1 MTNKAESANELWQ
14 SMCEYERELWRQG
27 LIYVAGL
34 DEAGRGP
41 LAGPVAAAAV
51 ILPAECFIP
60 GLNDSKKLTEA
71 SRERLEP
78 LIKEQAISWTVAFVN
93 HRVIDEINILEASRL
108 AMMKAVARL
117 AVLPQHL
124 LTDALRLPTAIPQS
138 NIIHGDSLS
147 VSIAAAS
154 VLAKNHRDRVMV
166 RLAAAYPGYGLERHK
181 GYPTQEHRQIIAEK
195 GLSPIHRRSFRGC
208 SPQ

>member
-1 MTNKAESANELWQ
+1 MMNRAELALERWQ
-14 SMCEYERELWRQG
+14 NMSVYERELWRKG
-27 LIYVAGL
+27 LVYVAGL

-51 ILPAECFIP
+51 ILPAGCCMP

-71 SRERLEP
+71 ARLRLEP
-78 LIKEQAISWTVAFVN
+78 LIKEQALSWAVAYVN
-93 HRVIDEINILEASRL
+93 HHVIDEINILEASRL
-108 AMMKAVARL
+108 AMMKALARL
-117 AVLPQHL
+117 AIAPQHL
-124 LTDALRLPTAIPQS
+124 LTDALRLPSPLPQN

-166 RLAAAYPGYGLERHK
+166 SLARIYPAYGFDKHK
-181 GYPTQEHRQIIAEK
+181 GYPTKEHRQIIAEN
-195 GLSPIHRRSFRGC
+195 GLTPIHRRSFRGC
-208 SPQ
+208 SHI